1 MFKEPATGTADQMS
15 ATGVQ
20 LVRMLTQQNNFK
32 AAELNQE
39 DFPWILLVTDII
51 FEYTHVSVAVLAL
64 LYSANPVIGNNSPIC

>member
-1 MFKEPATGTADQMS
+1 MS

-39 DFPWILLVTDII
+39 DFPWILFVNDII
-51 FEYTHVSVAVLAL
+51 FEYAHVSVAVLAL
-64 LYSANPVIGNNSPIC
+64 LYSANPVIGNYSPIC

>member
-1 MFKEPATGTADQMS
+1 MFKEPTAGTADQMS

-39 DFPWILLVTDII
+39 DFPWILFVTDII
-51 FEYTHVSVAVLAL
+51 FEYMHMSRSLSWHFYIL
-64 LYSANPVIGNNSPIC
+64 QIL